1 MSNQNAINLAA
12 EMNVSLADLM
22 ALVTATANSIEHDK
36 VAAEQVS
43 QDLVE
48 AYIPVAVKK
57 IETFTAEM
65 MTNEAAHNQFCV
77 DVFNQLKSR

>member
-36 VAAEQVS
+36 VAVEQVS
-43 QDLVE
+43 RD
-48 AYIPVAVKK
+48 
-57 IETFTAEM
+57 
-65 MTNEAAHNQFCV
+65 
-77 DVFNQLKSR
+77 